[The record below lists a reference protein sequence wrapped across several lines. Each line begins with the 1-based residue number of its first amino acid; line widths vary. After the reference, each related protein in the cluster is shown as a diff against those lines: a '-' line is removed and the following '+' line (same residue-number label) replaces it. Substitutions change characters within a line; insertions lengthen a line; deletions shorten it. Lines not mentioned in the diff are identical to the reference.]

1 VANLADF
8 IEQFILRKLSGEQ
21 DDIVVLRRNEIAEEI
36 DCAPS
41 QISYVLSTR
50 FTVDR
55 GFIVESR
62 RGSGGFVR
70 IARIPV
76 EGIVYNNEVEE
87 LDDTVSRQE
96 VEDLL
101 HHFVR
106 HGLMTEREAVL
117 IIHFFDLMGERIL
130 PEERRGVLR
139 SLLTALADLA

>member
-1 VANLADF
+1 MANLADF

-21 DDIVVLRRNEIAEEI
+21 DDIVILRRNEIAEEM

-41 QISYVLSTR
+41 QVSYVLSTR

-62 RGSGGFVR
+62 RGAGGFVR

-76 EGIVYNNEVEE
+76 QEFVYHDGVEE
-87 LDDTVSRQE
+87 LDDAVSRKE
-96 VEDLL
+96 LEDLL
-101 HHFVR
+101 HYFVG

-117 IIHFFDLMGERIL
+117 IVHFFDLMGERIL
-130 PEERRGVLR
+130 PEERRGMLR
-139 SLLTALADLA
+139 SMLAVLADLS

>member
-1 VANLADF
+1 MANLADF
-8 IEQFILRKLSGEQ
+8 IEQFILRKLSGEE

-41 QISYVLSTR
+41 QVSYVLSTR

-70 IARIPV
+70 IARIPLQEV
-76 EGIVYNNEVEE
+76 VYNDGVEQIN
-87 LDDTVSRQE
+87 DTVSRQD
-96 VEDLL
+96 VADVL
-101 HHFVR
+101 HHFVS
-106 HGLMTEREAVL
+106 HGLMTGREAVL
-117 IIHFFDLMGERIL
+117 IVHFFDLMGERIL
-130 PEERRGVLR
+130 PEERRDMLR